1 MFKVRECYIIF
12 HCIFILMKKLFL
24 ILISICFQTISFAQD
39 VKQLHDNARDFM
51 HKGDY
56 PNAIL
61 ILNRA
66 LAKQPNNLEVAKDL
80 GLNYYYSK
88 DYNKCIEVLKRL
100 FDKNDVDDQVFQI
113 AGDAYWAL
121 EDAKGAEEMYRKG
134 IKKLPNSGPL
144 YNELGKVLWTKNDF
158 SAIKE
163 WEKGIENDPGFAG
176 NYYNASKYYY
186 FTTDKVWSLL
196 YGEIFINIDPKSA
209 YTPEIKNI
217 LFEGYKKLFADAN
230 IEKNNKDKNPFTV
243 AYLKTMNRQSML
255 LTAGINTQTLIT
267 IRTRFIL
274 DWDANYAAKFPYK
287 LFQIHKQYIQEGLFD
302 AYNQWV
308 FATEQNLPDYQKW
321 IGTHAKEYA
330 ALNRFLQDRI
340 FKVPAGQYYH
350 K

>member
-1 MFKVRECYIIF
+1 
-12 HCIFILMKKLFL
+12 MKKIFL
-24 ILISICFQTISFAQD
+24 VLITVCCQTILFAQD
-39 VKQLHDNARDFM
+39 AKQLHDNARDFM

-56 PNAIL
+56 TNAIL

-66 LAKQPNNLEVAKDL
+66 LVKEPNNLEIAKDL

-88 DYNKCIEVLKRL
+88 DYTKCIEVLKHL
-100 FDKNDVDDQVFQI
+100 FDRNDVDDQCFQI

-121 EDAKGAEEMYRKG
+121 ENVKEAENIYRKG
-134 IKKLPNSGPL
+134 IKKLPTSGPL
-144 YNELGKVLWTKNDF
+144 YNELGKVLWSQSNF

-209 YTPEIKNI
+209 YSPEIKNI
-217 LFEGYKKLFADAN
+217 LLEGYKKLFSDAN
-230 IEKNNKDKNPFTV
+230 LEKNNKDKTPFAI
-243 AYLKTMNRQSML
+243 AYLKAMNKQSSL
-255 LTAGINTQTLIT
+255 VSGGINTEALIM

-274 DWDANYAAKFPYK
+274 EWDITNAAKYPFK
-287 LFQIHKQYIQEGLFD
+287 LFQLHKQYIQEGLFD

-308 FATEQNLPDYQKW
+308 FATADNLPAYQTW
-321 IGTHAKEYA
+321 TNTHTKEYN

-340 FKVPAGQYYH
+340 FKVPVGQYYH

>member
-1 MFKVRECYIIF
+1 
-12 HCIFILMKKLFL
+12 MKKLFL
-24 ILISICFQTISFAQD
+24 ILIAVCCQTILFAQD
-39 VKQLHDNARDFM
+39 AKQLHDNAREFM
-51 HKGDY
+51 HNGDY
-56 PNAIL
+56 ANAIL

-66 LAKQPNNLEVAKDL
+66 LGKQPGNIEIVKDL

-100 FDKNDVDDQVFQI
+100 FDRKDVDDQIFQI

-121 EDAKGAEEMYRKG
+121 EDSKSAEETYRKG
-134 IKKLPNSGPL
+134 IKKLPGSGPL
-144 YNELGKVLWTKNDF
+144 YNELGKVLWTKSDF

-186 FTTDKVWSLL
+186 FTLDKVWSLL
-196 YGEIFINIDPKSA
+196 YGEIFINIDPKSVH
-209 YTPEIKNI
+209 TPEIKNI
-217 LFEGYKKLFADAN
+217 LLEGYKKLFADAN
-230 IEKNNKDKNPFTV
+230 IEKTNKDKSPFTL
-243 AYLKTMNRQSML
+243 AYLKIMNKQSPL
-255 LTAGINTQTLIT
+255 LTAGISTETLSIL
-267 IRTRFIL
+267 RTRFIL
-274 DWDANYAAKFPYK
+274 EWDADYATKLPYK
-287 LFQIHKQYIQEGLFD
+287 LFQIHKQYIQEGLFE

-308 FATEQNLPDYQKW
+308 FASEQNIPAYQKW
-321 IGTHAKEYA
+321 IAAHPKEYA

>member
-1 MFKVRECYIIF
+1 MIAVC
-12 HCIFILMKKLFL
+12 
-24 ILISICFQTISFAQD
+24 SQTILPAQD
-39 VKQLHDNARDFM
+39 TKQLHDNARDFM

-66 LAKQPNNLEVAKDL
+66 LAKSPGNLEVAKDL

-100 FDKNDVDDQVFQI
+100 FDRPDVDDQVFQI

-121 EDAKGAEEMYRKG
+121 EDAKGAEETYRKG
-134 IKKLPNSGPL
+134 IRKLPNSGPL
-144 YNELGKVLWTKNDF
+144 YNEVGKVLWSKGDF

-186 FTTDKVWSLL
+186 LSTDKVWSLL
-196 YGEIFINIDPKSA
+196 YGEIFLNIDPKSV
-209 YTPEIKNI
+209 YTPEVKNI
-217 LFEGYKKLFADAN
+217 LFEGYKKLFTEAN
-230 IEKNNKDKNPFTV
+230 LEKNNKDKSPFAI
-243 AYLKTMNRQSML
+243 AYLKTMNKQSML
-255 LTAGINTQTLIT
+255 VATGINIQTLIT

-274 DWDANYAAKFPYK
+274 EWDAASYATKFPYK
-287 LFQIHKQYIQEGLFD
+287 LFQLHKQYIQESLFD
-302 AYNQWV
+302 AYNYWV
-308 FATEQNLPDYQKW
+308 FATEQNMPAYQTW
-321 IGTHAKEYA
+321 IGTHAKEQA
-330 ALNRFLQDRI
+330 ALNRFLQDRM
-340 FKVPAGQYYH
+340 FKVPRGQYYH

>member
-1 MFKVRECYIIF
+1 
-12 HCIFILMKKLFL
+12 MKKLFL
-24 ILISICFQTISFAQD
+24 ILIAVCCQTVLFAQD

-56 PNAIL
+56 ANAIL

-66 LAKQPNNLEVAKDL
+66 LAISPGNLEVAKDL

-100 FDKNDVDDQVFQI
+100 FDRNDVDDQVFQI

-121 EDAKGAEEMYRKG
+121 EDAKGAEETYRKG
-134 IKKLPNSGPL
+134 IRKLPNSGPL
-144 YNELGKVLWTKNDF
+144 YNEVGKVLWSKGDF
-158 SAIKE
+158 SAIKD
-163 WEKGIENDPGFAG
+163 WEKGIEVDPGFAG

-186 FTTDKVWSLL
+186 LSTDKVWSLL

-209 YTPEIKNI
+209 YTPEVKKF
-217 LFEGYKKLFADAN
+217 LFEGYKKLFTEAN
-230 IEKNNKDKNPFTV
+230 LEKNNKDKSPFAV
-243 AYLKTMNRQSML
+243 AYLKTMNKQSML
-255 LTAGINTQTLIT
+255 LSTGINIQALIT

-274 DWDANYAAKFPYK
+274 EWDATYAKQFPYK
-287 LFQIHKQYIQEGLFD
+287 LFQLHKQYIQESLFD
-302 AYNQWV
+302 AYNYWV
-308 FATEQNLPDYQKW
+308 FANEQNMPAYKTWVD
-321 IGTHAKEYA
+321 THAKEQA
-330 ALNRFLQDRI
+330 ALNRFLQDRM

>member
-1 MFKVRECYIIF
+1 
-12 HCIFILMKKLFL
+12 MKKLFL
-24 ILISICFQTISFAQD
+24 ILIAVCAQTILPAQD

-66 LAKQPNNLEVAKDL
+66 LAKSPDNLEVAKDL

-100 FDKNDVDDQVFQI
+100 FDRHDVDDQVFQI

-121 EDAKGAEEMYRKG
+121 EDAKGAEETYRKG
-134 IKKLPNSGPL
+134 IRKLPRSGAL
-144 YNELGKVLWTKNDF
+144 YNEVGKVLWSKGDF

-186 FTTDKVWSLL
+186 LSTDKVWSLL
-196 YGEIFINIDPKSA
+196 YGEIFINIDPKSL

-217 LFEGYKKLFADAN
+217 LFEGYKKLFIDAN
-230 IEKNNKDKNPFTV
+230 LEKNNKDKSAFTI
-243 AYLKTMNRQSML
+243 AYLKTMNKQSML
-255 LTAGINTQTLIT
+255 LATGINTQTLIT

-274 DWDANYAAKFPYK
+274 EWDATYAKQFPFK
-287 LFQIHKQYIQEGLFD
+287 LFQLHKQYIQEGLFD
-302 AYNQWV
+302 AYNYWV
-308 FATEQNLPDYQKW
+308 FANEQNMPAYKTW
-321 IGTHAKEYA
+321 IDTHAKEQA
-330 ALNRFLQDRI
+330 ALNRFLQDRM

>member
-1 MFKVRECYIIF
+1 
-12 HCIFILMKKLFL
+12 MKKLFL
-24 ILISICFQTISFAQD
+24 ILIAVCSQTILFAQD
-39 VKQLHDNARDFM
+39 AKQLHDNARDFM

-56 PNAIL
+56 ANAIL

-66 LAKQPNNLEVAKDL
+66 LGKQPGNIEIVKDL
-80 GLNYYYSK
+80 GLNYYYMK
-88 DYNKCIEVLKRL
+88 DYNKCIETLTRL
-100 FDKNDVDDQVFQI
+100 FDRDDVDDQIFQI

-121 EDAKGAEEMYRKG
+121 EDAKGAEDTYRKG

-144 YNELGKVLWTKNDF
+144 YNELGKVLWTKSDF
-158 SAIKE
+158 TAIKQ

-186 FTTDKVWSLL
+186 FTLDKVWSLL
-196 YGEIFINIDPKSA
+196 YGEIFINIDPKSVFA
-209 YTPEIKNI
+209 PEIKNI

-230 IEKNNKDKNPFTV
+230 IEKSNKDKSPFAV
-243 AYLKTMNRQSML
+243 AFLKIMNKQSPL
-255 LTAGINTQTLIT
+255 LTTGINTESVSIL
-267 IRTRFIL
+267 RTRFIL
-274 DWDANYAAKFPYK
+274 EWDADYATKFPYK
-287 LFQIHKQYIQEGLFD
+287 LFQLHKQYIQEGLFE

-308 FATEQNLPDYQKW
+308 FATEQNMPAYQKW
-321 IGTHAKEYA
+321 IAAHPKEYA

>member
-1 MFKVRECYIIF
+1 MKKFF
-12 HCIFILMKKLFL
+12 FILIAVCCQSAL
-24 ILISICFQTISFAQD
+24 FAQD
-39 VKQLHDNARDFM
+39 AKQLHENARNFM

-66 LAKQPNNLEVAKDL
+66 LALQPNNLEIAKDL

-88 DYNKCIEVLKRL
+88 DYKKAIEVLNPLLDR
-100 FDKNDVDDQVFQI
+100 NDVDDQCFQI
-113 AGDAYWAL
+113 AGDAYWAM
-121 EDAKGAEEMYRKG
+121 EDARESENVYRRG

-144 YNELGKVLWTKNDF
+144 YNELGKVLWTKNDY
-158 SAIKE
+158 SAIKQ

-209 YTPEIKNI
+209 YTSEIKNI
-217 LFEGYKKLFADAN
+217 LLEGYKKLFAEADL
-230 IEKNNKDKNPFTV
+230 EKNNKDKNSF
-243 AYLKTMNRQSML
+243 AIAFLKTMNKQSSL
-255 LTAGINTQTLIT
+255 ASSGINAESLTM

-274 DWDANYAAKFPYK
+274 EWDISNAAKFPFK
-287 LFQIHKQYIQEGLFD
+287 LFELHKQYIQEGLFD

-308 FATEQNLPDYQKW
+308 FATVQNLPAYQAW
-321 IGTHAKEYA
+321 TTTHSKEYNE
-330 ALNRFLQDRI
+330 LNRFLEGRI
-340 FKVPAGQYYH
+340 FKVPTGQYYQ
-350 K
+350 

>member
-1 MFKVRECYIIF
+1 
-12 HCIFILMKKLFL
+12 MKKKFL
-24 ILISICFQTISFAQD
+24 ILIAVCCQTILFAQD
-39 VKQLHDNARDFM
+39 AKQLHDNARDFM

-56 PNAIL
+56 ANAIL

-66 LAKQPNNLEVAKDL
+66 LGKQPGNIEIVKDL

-88 DYNKCIEVLKRL
+88 DYNKCIEVLQRL
-100 FDKNDVDDQVFQI
+100 FDRNDVDDQIFQI

-121 EDAKGAEEMYRKG
+121 EDAKGAEDTYRKG

-158 SAIKE
+158 TAIKQ

-186 FTTDKVWSLL
+186 FTLDKVWSLL
-196 YGEIFINIDPKSA
+196 YGEIFINIDPKNA

-217 LFEGYKKLFADAN
+217 LFEGYKKLFADVN
-230 IEKNNKDKNPFTV
+230 IEKNNKDKSPFTL
-243 AYLKTMNRQSML
+243 AYLKIMNKQSPL
-255 LTAGINTQTLIT
+255 LTAGISTET
-267 IRTRFIL
+267 ISILRTRFIL
-274 DWDANYAAKFPYK
+274 EWDANYATKFPYK
-287 LFQIHKQYIQEGLFD
+287 LFQLHKQYIQDGLFE

-308 FATEQNLPDYQKW
+308 FATDQNMPAYQKW
-321 IGTHAKEYA
+321 VAAHPKEYA
-330 ALNRFLQDRI
+330 GLNRFLQDRI